1 MTGDSR
7 VKPGAMAE
15 LGLLSPRELSSSESQ
30 PEDAEEDRGEQEEEE
45 Q

>member
-1 MTGDSR
+1 MKLG
-7 VKPGAMAE
+7 VKAE
-15 LGLLSPRELSSSESQ
+15 LGLLSPREFSSSESQ